1 VEVRN
6 IRWVGVATDRYDE
19 MVTFLRDVLGLRTD
33 LDEGSTIELMT
44 IEGDA
49 FQVMG
54 PGDPYH
60 DFFGTHATG
69 PVPLFEV
76 DDVHAAREELEAA
89 GMQIVGATG
98 RDRRWEWI
106 HVRAP
111 DGNLYEFAS
120 RVPWARRDG
129 GGPRVGARR

>member
-1 VEVRN
+1 VEIKS
-6 IRWVGVATDRYDE
+6 IRWVGVATDRYEE
-19 MVTFLRDVLGLRTD
+19 MVAFLRDVVALRTNFD
-33 LDEGSTIELMT
+33 DRSTVEFT
-44 IEGDA
+44 TSEGDA
-49 FQVMG
+49 IQVMG

-60 DFFGTHATG
+60 DFFGAHATG

-76 DDVHAAREELEAA
+76 DDVNAAREELAAA
-89 GMQIVGATG
+89 GVEIVGTTG

-120 RVPWARRDG
+120 RVDP
-129 GGPRVGARR
+129 